1 MDVATPPQSPRAVKN
16 ACDVALLLC
25 IGLLP
30 VLTVSTSRGG
40 SVAFY
45 AACVFSLV
53 GLCLAA
59 HQSEPSRTPY
69 WHRYWPLVAL
79 LALAPL
85 TPLLSS
91 ALLDARLHG
100 SDLERGLRFWAIALI
115 VASLAQVDRERL
127 KLALWGLAAAAWV
140 ASITIIH
147 LAWITGERPE
157 PEEYNAVSYG
167 NLTLLLGVLILFA
180 LGLRTTRWP
189 RLEAAAKLVT
199 GGVAIYAF
207 ALTLTRGGWLAVP
220 VFSLVALA
228 LAGQRRWILKASIFA
243 AVIAGCAAVLY
254 ANHDL
259 RSRVELAANEVVQ
272 CRNDKLADTSI
283 CTRLQLWSAA
293 WRMFRAAPLT
303 GNGSGSLF
311 PEKLQEQAAHGK
323 VSATVAA
330 NFGEPHNDLLYAMA
344 NYGLPG
350 LAALLAIYLAPGAYF
365 LRRVR
370 QGSPDGKSAAA
381 MGLVVCLGFAAFG
394 LTELMFRGMRT
405 IGLYATLTA
414 LFLALSTPGGFSAHS
429 AHKSIP

>member
-1 MDVATPPQSPRAVKN
+1 MDVATPPQFSRAVKN
-16 ACDVALLLC
+16 VCDVALPLC

-40 SVAFY
+40 SAAFY
-45 AACVFSLV
+45 AACVFSVAGLLV
-53 GLCLAA
+53 R
-59 HQSEPSRTPY
+59 QSEPSRTPY

-79 LALAPL
+79 LALVPL

-91 ALLDARLHG
+91 ALLHTRLHG

-115 VASLAQVDRERL
+115 VAALAQVDRERL
-127 KLALWGLAAAAWV
+127 KLALWGIATATWV

-147 LAWITGERPE
+147 LAWTTGRRPE

-167 NLTLLLGVLILFA
+167 NLTLLLGVLMLFA

-189 RLEAAAKLVT
+189 RLEAAAKLAS

-207 ALTLTRGGWLAVP
+207 TLTLTRGGWLAVP

-228 LAGQRRWILKASIFA
+228 LTGQRRWVLKAGIFA
-243 AVIAGCAAVLY
+243 TVIVGCAAVLY

-259 RSRVELAANEVVQ
+259 RSRVELATNEVVQ
-272 CRNDKLADTSI
+272 CRNDRLADTSI
-283 CTRLQLWSAA
+283 CTRLQLWSAS

-303 GNGSGSLF
+303 GNGSSSLF
-311 PEKLQEQAAHGK
+311 PEKLQEQAARGK
-323 VSATVAA
+323 VSPTVAA

-350 LAALLAIYLAPGAYF
+350 LAALLAIYLAPSAYF

-370 QGSPDGKSAAA
+370 QGSSDGKCAAA
-381 MGLVVCLGFAAFG
+381 MGLVVCLGFATFG

-405 IGLYATLTA
+405 IGLYATLAA
-414 LFLALSTPGGFSAHS
+414 LFLVLSAPAGISAHS
-429 AHKSIP
+429 ARKSIP